1 VQDSQHD
8 ALIDDVQSLNLKRH
22 TSEVVGS
29 IVTSKLN
36 IRDQDTIIEI
46 CVLMHQKYEDFA
58 PKLLQA
64 LEKQFFQ
71 D

>member
-1 VQDSQHD
+1 MQDSQHD